1 MDDSPKDY
9 GAPVYLKKSQN
20 NKCVPE
26 DAVFVNIDEGD
37 LPDYHDFTT
46 FRPKAGDLIVWHART
61 IHKIDGPTSQDW
73 GSMKRRVL
81 GGTVAIDDAT
91 YVDKEKVEFADMGRH
106 SLKHGDPLTDPHF
119 PKIWPRPDP
128 AEVVARFNGDVGR
141 SREGFGRMV
150 GAMFSAKTFE
160 QFASWGNVL
169 KKKDQAVEEEEV
181 EQRRPGGGG
190 RRRDRCPFPSSAASR
205 SSAFP
210 APGVASA
217 ASMRLRRRKGG
228 ARAPRPSSGGL
239 LRHRRIKHCLRAGC
253 RMMKRKSDPPKKARA
268 GLIKSFELK
277 RRKQSENSNRVR
289 AKSPGD
295 GTAVAAGAPA
305 NTAELPPACGV
316 GAEWPEARVR
326 GLCKRE
332 SGSSPCVNGSFKH
345 ESCPRCAIAARAGP
359 KPQTSHPAATPRDPP
374 TAGRQSHAD
383 SSEFGV
389 RLRFRLQQ

>member
-37 LPDYHDFTT
+37 LPEYHDFTT

-181 EQRRPGGGG
+181 EEWEEVP
-190 RRRDRCPFPSSAASR
+190 ASR
-205 SSAFP
+205 
-210 APGVASA
+210 
-217 ASMRLRRRKGG
+217 
-228 ARAPRPSSGGL
+228 
-239 LRHRRIKHCLRAGC
+239 
-253 RMMKRKSDPPKKARA
+253 
-268 GLIKSFELK
+268 
-277 RRKQSENSNRVR
+277 
-289 AKSPGD
+289 
-295 GTAVAAGAPA
+295 
-305 NTAELPPACGV
+305 
-316 GAEWPEARVR
+316 
-326 GLCKRE
+326 
-332 SGSSPCVNGSFKH
+332 
-345 ESCPRCAIAARAGP
+345 
-359 KPQTSHPAATPRDPP
+359 
-374 TAGRQSHAD
+374 
-383 SSEFGV
+383 
-389 RLRFRLQQ
+389 